1 MRLSPF
7 ALAFLAT
14 ALPLSA
20 QGIFIQVPAFSCATA
35 AGSNAFPVLS
45 WSFGVSLSS
54 TGTPNF
60 SSLSIKKN
68 FDECSGAFFRSSAAG
83 QPIAAVTITQTDKNR
98 APQTIVQLTNA
109 TVTADTSGGSTGGS
123 PIQELSFSYETIC
136 IANAANNTKSCYDL
150 TAANAKLRPQGRR

>member
-1 MRLSPF
+1 MRLSPSF
-7 ALAFLAT
+7 ARAFLAA

-20 QGIFIQVPAFSCATA
+20 QGIFIQVPSFSCATA

-45 WSFGVSLSS
+45 WTFGVSLSS

-60 SSLSIKKN
+60 SYLSVKKN
-68 FDECSGAFFRSSAAG
+68 VDECSGAFFQSSATG

-98 APQTIVQLTNA
+98 APQTIVQLANA

-123 PIQELSFSYETIC
+123 QIQELSFSYETIC
-136 IANAANNTKSCYDL
+136 ITNAAKNTTSCYDR
-150 TAANAKLRPQGRR
+150 TAANAKLRPGRR